1 MDSERLSDRLE
12 VRLDAEHRRKLDE
25 IARARGKP
33 ASAVIRDA
41 IDWAYETDQRR
52 EGLAAVERLRHAHL
66 EDVPD
71 PETLKRQLEEA
82 HELPELY

>member
-1 MDSERLSDRLE
+1 MDSDRLTDRLE

-41 IDWAYETDQRR
+41 IDWAYEADLRETRIAAARR
-52 EGLAAVERLRHAHL
+52 IGELAI

-71 PETLKRQLEEA
+71 PETLSRQLDET
-82 HELPELY
+82 HDLPELY